1 MQGGKGHLFGYL
13 GKNRVPGHWAPCRM
27 GLPGRHSHIR
37 QPVVLRLRPLL
48 PLVPWSRGP
57 QSWRETPVLAWPLQG
72 WCPAMR
78 PASHLAGTKRGL
90 DPPWQRACLPPFL
103 AREVLPAPSLVTF
116 LVEPP
121 PAPFGFSSLGKA
133 SLPSL
138 QNPLADAAHRVD
150 FLPHQPLW
158 QVVSIVRLRG
168 GRKDLVPEWFRT
180 FLGLGPPKDL
190 FGLLKSKEKIHP
202 LFSPLW
208 PP

>member
-1 MQGGKGHLFGYL
+1 M
-13 GKNRVPGHWAPCRM
+13 
-27 GLPGRHSHIR
+27 
-37 QPVVLRLRPLL
+37 VLRLRPLL

-57 QSWRETPVLAWPLQG
+57 QSWRETPGLGSESQCWRGLCKAGAQPCALLLTVF
-72 WCPAMR
+72 
-78 PASHLAGTKRGL
+78 ASHLAGTKRGL
-90 DPPWQRACLPPFL
+90 NPPWQRACLPPFL

-190 FGLLKSKEKIHP
+190 FELLKSKEKIHP